1 MGTANRAACD
11 RMLSPRQ
18 RSQSPG
24 CGLEVALL
32 RASPCV
38 HKCEDRAFIIAGT
51 GAEHIYDLGE
61 MNDYEK
67 EGLKEAI
74 AALKGS
80 IDKGVEFAN
89 QKV

>member
-1 MGTANRAACD
+1 MSFCRGMALEPGWAQHHVRVW
-11 RMLSPRQ
+11 RLH
-18 RSQSPG
+18 RSF
-24 CGLEVALL
+24 LTI
-32 RASPCV
+32 CV
-38 HKCEDRAFIIAGT
+38 RTHT

-80 IDKGVEFAN
+80 IDKGIEFAN
-89 QKV
+89 NKV

>member
-1 MGTANRAACD
+1 VRTPKSHLILNPVWCQGDAVVQRHVADDIAQVCAACS
-11 RMLSPRQ
+11 RR
-18 RSQSPG
+18 RRT
-24 CGLEVALL
+24 
-32 RASPCV
+32 RA
-38 HKCEDRAFIIAGT
+38 

-80 IDKGVEFAN
+80 IDKGIEFAN
-89 QKV
+89 NKV